1 MKSGNMKDLILF
13 INENGDKKKS
23 YVIYKYTNNTL
34 CLRNLGQF
42 KNVKKNTYGIYNMDF
57 DNGDTTYTWA
67 RLFYDAVNNKW
78 KETNFR
84 YEEEVYSRPNNLGI
98 LPVKPDEY
106 FDYSHK
112 KYIHP

>member
-1 MKSGNMKDLILF
+1 MKDLILF

-67 RLFYDAVNNKW
+67 RLFYDEINNKW

-84 YEEEVYSRPNNLGI
+84 YEEEVYSRPHNLGI